1 MKKKLYSIFIF
12 FFVIFS
18 FASSIE
24 DEMNG
29 LISSIY
35 SKRNLFKDKYEKIV
49 DKKFKIELLISD
61 GKVEQ
66 SNNLFEKMK
75 KDVATYQAFAQQDEE
90 FRNVESRMKRVE
102 YIEEHALS
110 SQCNIFY
117 PEIYY
122 TIDSNFRK
130 AKALFEN
137 GKKAREEFNWEE
149 NIYKDRYKVIDGF
162 LQNILNEENNLSLY
176 FDNSNFLKKTSE
188 MTENVKNTIESIR
201 SSYFIAVN
209 PSLFNRMVQRKDK
222 LVKYYEDFLTIL
234 KKDINIPKKDFYYT
248 HISKESEY
256 ILSTLESIKESPQS
270 KIVHSINALI
280 DNCDRVLIKQNEIK
294 FFFPQKWEEL
304 NSLYQKTISV
314 KPYSY
319 KDLILVEDE
328 LKNYVQ
334 ITSVYLL
341 RVSQL
346 NDLRDNVKK
355 KYKTLLDTPDKFET
369 LSYSIVNDI
378 AQFIIRA
385 DSAYEKGEFDIST
398 HAYEKALNYLERQ
411 GIIVEIHNFEEKV
424 RNYVNVYEIDRA
436 FPEKY
441 RIITNNI
448 LKSVELSRK
457 GKFEE
462 ASEIIKEVKED
473 LKKLISERK
482 RHIRY
487 VEKYEEA
494 GVEDFIIY
502 TVMRGDTLAGISK
515 KYYGSESYSWKIW
528 AWNHENYP
536 NPDSIYPGD
545 ILKLY
550 KTGDFK
556 E

>member
-1 MKKKLYSIFIF
+1 
-12 FFVIFS
+12 
-18 FASSIE
+18 
-24 DEMNG
+24 
-29 LISSIY
+29 
-35 SKRNLFKDKYEKIV
+35 
-49 DKKFKIELLISD
+49 
-61 GKVEQ
+61 
-66 SNNLFEKMK
+66 
-75 KDVATYQAFAQQDEE
+75 
-90 FRNVESRMKRVE
+90 
-102 YIEEHALS
+102 
-110 SQCNIFY
+110 
-117 PEIYY
+117 
-122 TIDSNFRK
+122 
-130 AKALFEN
+130 
-137 GKKAREEFNWEE
+137 
-149 NIYKDRYKVIDGF
+149 
-162 LQNILNEENNLSLY
+162 
-176 FDNSNFLKKTSE
+176 
-188 MTENVKNTIESIR
+188 
-201 SSYFIAVN
+201 
-209 PSLFNRMVQRKDK
+209 
-222 LVKYYEDFLTIL
+222 
-234 KKDINIPKKDFYYT
+234 
-248 HISKESEY
+248 
-256 ILSTLESIKESPQS
+256 
-270 KIVHSINALI
+270 LI
-280 DNCDRVLIKQNEIK
+280 DNCDRVLVKQNEIK

-304 NSLYQKTISV
+304 NTLYQKTISV

-346 NDLRDNVKK
+346 NELRDNVKN

-385 DSAYEKGEFDIST
+385 DNAYGKGEFDIST

-411 GIIVEIHNFEEKV
+411 GIIVEIHNFDEKV
-424 RNYVNVYEIDRA
+424 RNYVKVYEIDSA
-436 FPEKY
+436 FPGKY
-441 RIITNNI
+441 KVINNNI

-462 ASEIIKEVKED
+462 ASEIIKYVKED

-487 VEKYEEA
+487 VEKYEEP

-515 KYYGSESYSWKIW
+515 KYYGSEGYSWKIW

-545 ILKLY
+545 ILKLF